1 MLPAIIAF
9 LFFLMLGV
17 PIAFSLG
24 SASVIY
30 LLLKE
35 VSLGLITQRMFT
47 GLDVFPFM
55 AIPFFILAG
64 ELMNRS
70 GITKGLVD
78 LASVFVGRFKGGLGQ
93 VNIVTSMFFAG
104 ITGSAVA
111 DTSAIGSMLIPAM
124 IEQGFDDD
132 FSAAVTC
139 SSSVIG
145 PIIPPSIPFVVYSLV
160 SSTSVAALFLGGM
173 IPGILLGVSLMVV
186 NWIISSIRK
195 YPRAPRWPTLRE
207 MGKALFHGIVPLLMP
222 LIILGGIL
230 GGIFTATEASAV
242 AVVYALLIGLLFYRR
257 LNWKAIRDAFLVT
270 AKTSGVVFLV
280 IACSNVFNWTLV
292 VEQVPQSLA
301 LFAGRTFTNK
311 FVLLA
316 ALNIVLLF
324 IGTFMEGT
332 AAIIITVPILL
343 SITAPFGIS
352 PIMLGAIVVL
362 NLMIGLITPPVGLC
376 LYVACGITKLSI
388 EKVTKAVLPFLAAEI
403 VTLFLVTYVE
413 PLSMFLPRLFGY
425 VR

>member
-1 MLPAIIAF
+1 MLPAVIAF
-9 LFFLMLGV
+9 LFLLAIGV

-24 SASVIY
+24 SASVVY
-30 LLLKE
+30 LLLSD
-35 VSLGLITQRMFT
+35 VSIGLIAQRMFT

-64 ELMNRS
+64 DLMNS
-70 GITKGLVD
+70 AGITKRLVD
-78 LASVFVGRFKGGLGQ
+78 LATVFVGRFKGGLGQ

-124 IEQGFDDD
+124 IDQGFDDD

-160 SSTSVAALFLGGM
+160 SSTSVAALFLAGLF
-173 IPGILLGVSLMVV
+173 PGILLGLSLMVV
-186 NWIISSIRK
+186 NWIISTIRK
-195 YPRAPRWPTLRE
+195 YPRASRWPTFRE
-207 MGKALFHGIVPLLMP
+207 MGATLLHGIVPMLMP

-230 GGIFTATEASAV
+230 GGIFTATEASAL
-242 AVVYALLIGLLFYRR
+242 AVVYALIIGLFVYRS
-257 LNWKAIRDAFLVT
+257 LGWKAIRNSFLVT
-270 AKTSGVVFLV
+270 AKTTGVVFLV
-280 IACSNVFNWTLV
+280 IACSNVFNWALV
-292 VEQVPQSLA
+292 VEQVPQNLA
-301 LFAGRTFTNK
+301 LFAGQTFTNK
-311 FVLLA
+311 YVLLLA
-316 ALNIVLLF
+316 INFVLLF

-332 AAIIITVPILL
+332 AAIIITVPILI

-352 PIMLGAIVVL
+352 PVMLGAIVVL

-376 LYVACGITKLSI
+376 LYVACGISKLTI
-388 EKVTKAVLPFLAAEI
+388 EKVSKAVLPFLAAEV
-403 VTLFLVTYVE
+403 VTLILVTYVE
-413 PLSMFLPRLFGY
+413 PISMFLPRLFGY